1 MQRELCAGPEARQRQ
16 HAQLRDLLACDDTL
30 AALEWK
36 LAHALRDGA
45 MALDTPGLAQYL
57 RDSVVQR
64 VAIDQPRYSGLA
76 TALANALSAQSQN
89 DGSKA

>member
-1 MQRELCAGPEARQRQ
+1 L
-16 HAQLRDLLACDDTL
+16 
-30 AALEWK
+30 
-36 LAHALRDGA
+36 
-45 MALDTPGLAQYL
+45 ALDTPGLAPYL

-76 TALANALSAQSQN
+76 TALAAQARN